1 LRFKNAFFQLWP
13 LTLVLALLLG
23 CYTWYSDKNAF
34 VPMYESKAI
43 FTVEST
49 YDTEDIFGTGIFFTA
64 LLVAVL
70 LVLQDNGHLSPRDL
84 SWFFTF
90 FVMLQVWNMFNA
102 KAFMTG
108 RSAFAGIWQSKSFLW
123 VIALIIGGQYII
135 VTFGGKMFNVV
146 PLSPTEWLTISGMTM
161 PVLIFGEIARLFHS
175 RKQVR

>member
-1 LRFKNAFFQLWP
+1 MAR
-13 LTLVLALLLG
+13 T
-23 CYTWYSDKNAF
+23 
-34 VPMYESKAI
+34 
-43 FTVEST
+43 
-49 YDTEDIFGTGIFFTA
+49 IFGTGFFFTL
-64 LLVAVL
+64 LLVGAL
-70 LVLQDNGHLSPRDL
+70 LVLQDNGYMSPRDL

-102 KAFMTG
+102 KAFMSG
-108 RSAFAGIWQSKSFLW
+108 RSAFAGLWQSKSFLW
-123 VIALIIGGQYII
+123 VIVLIIVGQYLI